1 MSAITTDDQHV
12 ADTRDSMEKAPDYHD
27 PEKGLAPAD
36 IEALE
41 AAALPEFDDPNLD
54 KDAAIAVRTP
64 EVRSAVANTDDPTIP
79 CNTLRAWVLGLIW
92 AIIIPGLNQFFFF
105 RYPAVTV
112 TSIVAQ
118 LLTFPLG
125 RAWARLLPNVSIL
138 GVQLNPGPFTIKE
151 HVIITIMAGVGAGSA
166 YATDIVAVQRVYYD
180 QTFNFGYQWMIVMS
194 TQLIGFSIGGIA
206 RRFLVQPPEH
216 DLAVQ
221 PRHLRAV
228 QYPAC
233 AAVCGGRVQGACW
246 YLVPG
251 YLFTGLSFFSWVCWI
266 KPNNVVVNQLF
277 GVNYGLAMGMVTFD
291 WAQITYIGSPLA
303 TPWWAEA
310 NIAVGFV
317 FFFWILTPA
326 LYVRTAPPLSLS
338 LSFPA
343 FSLLPSPPLFSTPG
357 AYAQPRMASY
367 LLRSV
372 GVSSRFT
379 NTFYSKY
386 MPISS
391 GGSFDNTGA
400 SYNVSR
406 ILTPDKVFD
415 EQKYKE
421 YSPIFLST
429 TFSISY
435 GLSFASITATITHAF
450 LFFRKQIWTQS
461 RRAMHEQPD
470 IHARLMA
477 VYPQVPEWWYAII
490 FITMFVFGIVAI
502 EVWDTK
508 FPVQFFILA
517 LVISFVY
524 VIPIGMIQAI
534 TNQQVG
540 LNVITELIIGYALP
554 GRPVAMMMFKT
565 WGYITM
571 AQALT
576 FTSDFKLGHYMKIPP
591 RHMFTCQVVATVV
604 AGTVQLG
611 VQAWMFTNIEGM
623 CDRDQKD
630 GFWCPSTGVFGTAS
644 IIWGVIGPARQFS
657 HGQIYYAL
665 TFFFLIGFLCPL
677 IAWLCTL
684 KWPNSWLRYLKCLP
698 RHLLGH
704 GPHPPP
710 PTRTTTSPGRS
721 SGSSS
726 SMLSGGA
733 TLRGGQSTTV
743 RLLPSFPSL
752 PFPSLTISYTPTHA
766 DLASP
771 TDVLS
776 AALDSGVAVSA
787 VLIFFILQY
796 PRNGTI
802 GLNTIQSWWGNTV
815 WLNTADGNKTPLI
828 SLADGETFGP
838 STW

>member
-1 MSAITTDDQHV
+1 MNAQSSAAIIEDDGKRPS
-12 ADTRDSMEKAPDYHD
+12 TEISNPSHD
-27 PEKGLAPAD
+27 VEKGALESDGSRDTHNRLSGVAMST
-36 IEALE
+36 LE

-54 KDAAIAVRTP
+54 KDAALVGMLEDDSPYP

-79 CNTLRAWVLGLIW
+79 VSTLRAWTLGLIW
-92 AIIIPGLNQFFFF
+92 AIILPGLNQFFFF

-125 RAWARLLPNVSIL
+125 RAWAHLVPRLSVL
-138 GVQLNPGPFTIKE
+138 GIELNPGPFSIKE
-151 HVIITIMAGVGAGSA
+151 HVLITIMAGVGAGSA
-166 YATDIVAVQRVYYD
+166 YATDIIAVQRVFYHQRYP
-180 QTFNFGYQWMIVMS
+180 FIYQWMVVMS

-206 RRFLVQPPEH
+206 RRFLVQPPSMIWPYNLVTCALFNTLHAQQYAGVGSRGGFSREKFFY
-216 DLAVQ
+216 LAFIASTVWYVVPGEAHSLARPEVQ
-221 PRHLRAV
+221 ELNN
-228 QYPAC
+228 
-233 AAVCGGRVQGACW
+233 
-246 YLVPG
+246 LVLG
-251 YLFTGLSFFSWVCWI
+251 YLFTALSFFSWVCWI
-266 KPNNVVVNQLF
+266 FPKNIVVNQLF

-310 NIAVGFV
+310 NIAAGFV
-317 FFFWILTPA
+317 FFFWILAPA
-326 LYVRTAPPLSLS
+326 LY
-338 LSFPA
+338 
-343 FSLLPSPPLFSTPG
+343 
-357 AYAQPRMASY
+357 
-367 LLRSV
+367 
-372 GVSSRFT
+372 FT
-379 NTFYSKY
+379 NTWYSKF

-400 SYNVSR
+400 PYNVSR
-406 ILTPDKVFD
+406 ILNAHGTFD
-415 EQKYKE
+415 EVKYQA

-429 TFSISY
+429 TFAISY

-461 RRAMHEQPD
+461 RRAMHEEPD

-490 FITMFVFGIVAI
+490 FATMFVFGIVAI
-502 EVWDTK
+502 QVWDTK

-517 LVISFVY
+517 LFICNAPAFFY
-524 VIPIGMIQAI
+524 AI

-571 AQALT
+571 AQALQ

-591 RHMFTCQVVATVV
+591 RTMFHAQVVATIL

-623 CDRDQKD
+623 CERSQRD
-630 GFWCPSTGVFGTAS
+630 GFWCPSTVVFGTAS

-657 HGQIYYAL
+657 SGQIYYAL

-684 KWPNSWLRYLKCLP
+684 RWPNSWLRYLNFPVIFSGTGLIP
-698 RHLLGH
+698 PANSNNYVPWAIVGFLFQYVIRRRHFSWW
-704 GPHPPP
+704 
-710 PTRTTTSPGRS
+710 TK
-721 SGSSS
+721 
-726 SMLSGGA
+726 
-733 TLRGGQSTTV
+733 
-743 RLLPSFPSL
+743 
-752 PFPSLTISYTPTHA
+752 YNY
-766 DLASP
+766 
-771 TDVLS
+771 VLS

-802 GLNTIQSWWGNTV
+802 GQSTIQQWWGNTV
-815 WLNTADGNKTPLI
+815 WLNTADGEKTPMI
-828 SLADGETFGP
+828 SLAPGERFGP
-838 STW
+838 SHW

>member
-1 MSAITTDDQHV
+1 MSDLVEDDVKHPSTESIH
-12 ADTRDSMEKAPDYHD
+12 DEKHD
-27 PEKGLAPAD
+27 FNTVEA
-36 IEALE
+36 EALE
-41 AAALPEFDDPNLD
+41 AAAIPEFDDPNLD
-54 KDAAIAVRTP
+54 RDAAIAGLAEDDSPYP

-79 CNTLRAWVLGLIW
+79 VATLRAWTLGLIW

-125 RAWARLLPNVSIL
+125 RAWARLLPNISFF
-138 GVQLNPGPFTIKE
+138 GVGLNPGPFTIKE
-151 HVIITIMAGVGAGSA
+151 HVLITIMAGVGAGSA
-166 YATDIVAVQRVYYD
+166 YATDIVAVQRVFYA
-180 QTFNFGYQWMIVMS
+180 QTFNFGYQWMVVMS

-206 RRFLVQPPEH
+206 RRFLVQPPSMIWPYNLVTCALFNTLH
-216 DLAVQ
+216 SQ
-221 PRHLRAV
+221 
-228 QYPAC
+228 QYAGVGTRGGYSREKFFYIAFSC
-233 AAVCGGRVQGACW
+233 AACW
-246 YLVPG
+246 YILPG

-266 KPNNVVVNQLF
+266 VPNNVVVNQLF
-277 GVNYGLAMGMVTFD
+277 GVNYGLAMGLVTFD
-291 WAQITYIGSPLA
+291 WAQIAYIGSPLA

-326 LYVRTAPPLSLS
+326 LYFNNVW
-338 LSFPA
+338 F
-343 FSLLPSPPLFSTPG
+343 
-357 AYAQPRMASY
+357 
-367 LLRSV
+367 
-372 GVSSRFT
+372 
-379 NTFYSKY
+379 SKY

-391 GGSFDNTGA
+391 SGSFDNTGA
-400 SYNVSR
+400 DYNVTM
-406 ILTPDKVFD
+406 ILNDENVFD
-415 EQKYKE
+415 EEKYRH
-421 YSPIFLST
+421 YSPLFLST
-429 TFSISY
+429 TFAISY

-450 LFFRKQIWTQS
+450 LFFRKQIWTQA
-461 RRAMHEQPD
+461 RRSMHEQPD

-477 VYPQVPEWWYAII
+477 VYPQVPEWWYAIV
-490 FITMFVFGIVAI
+490 FVSMFVFGVVAI

-591 RHMFTCQVVATVV
+591 RQMFMCQIVATVV

-630 GFWCPSTGVFGTAS
+630 GFICPSTVVFGTAS

-657 HGQIYYAL
+657 HGQVYYAL

-677 IAWLCTL
+677 IAWICTI
-684 KWPNSWLRYLKCLP
+684 KWPNSWLRYLNFPVIFSGTGLIP
-698 RHLLGH
+698 PANSNNYVPWAIVGFIFQYVIRRRHFSWW
-704 GPHPPP
+704 
-710 PTRTTTSPGRS
+710 TK
-721 SGSSS
+721 
-726 SMLSGGA
+726 
-733 TLRGGQSTTV
+733 
-743 RLLPSFPSL
+743 
-752 PFPSLTISYTPTHA
+752 YNY
-766 DLASP
+766 
-771 TDVLS
+771 VLS
-776 AALDSGVAVSA
+776 AALDSGLAVSA
-787 VLIFFILQY
+787 VLIFFILEY

-802 GLNTIQSWWGNTV
+802 GLTTIQSWWGNTV
-815 WLNTADGNKTPLI
+815 WLNTADGRKTPLI
-828 SLADGETFGP
+828 ELIPGETFGP
-838 STW
+838 KTWA